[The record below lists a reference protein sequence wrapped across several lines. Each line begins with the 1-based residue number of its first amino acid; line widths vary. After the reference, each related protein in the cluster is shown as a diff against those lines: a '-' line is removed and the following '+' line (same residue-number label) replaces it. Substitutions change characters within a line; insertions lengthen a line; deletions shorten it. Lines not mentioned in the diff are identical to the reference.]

1 MLCLVAQLCLL
12 LCEPVDC
19 SPPGSSVHGDSPGKN
34 TGVGCHALLQGIFPT
49 QGSNPGTTREASH
62 RFGGLV
68 IFPNV
73 GEVAFCRRGP
83 VCPGSAIPAGH
94 QSDPCTLG
102 VPLLSAAASF
112 TSDALTPVGSLPGWL
127 PVLMVATPC
136 LVWRLLAYCAEVG
149 RARFWSG
156 SLWDQSE
163 CF

>member
-1 MLCLVAQLCLL
+1 M
-12 LCEPVDC
+12 
-19 SPPGSSVHGDSPGKN
+19 
-34 TGVGCHALLQGIFPT
+34 
-49 QGSNPGTTREASH
+49 REASH

-102 VPLLSAAASF
+102 VPLLSAAAHF

-156 SLWDQSE
+156 SLWDQGSQICSQPAGGSNRFLTQLESE
-163 CF
+163 MSQRWC